1 MSLFRR
7 SRSTRPSDGTSRRS
21 RTRTAVR
28 RALAVAPTVESRH
41 ELLAQ
46 TTRL

>member
-1 MSLFRR
+1 MSLFR
-7 SRSTRPSDGTSRRS
+7 SARSTRPSDAATRRS
-21 RTRTAVR
+21 RTR
-28 RALAVAPTVESRH
+28 RALARALATAPTLESRH

>member
-1 MSLFRR
+1 MSLFRS
-7 SRSTRPSDGTSRRS
+7 SRSTRPAGGQSR
-21 RTRTAVR
+21 RTRTRRALS

-46 TTRL
+46 ATRL